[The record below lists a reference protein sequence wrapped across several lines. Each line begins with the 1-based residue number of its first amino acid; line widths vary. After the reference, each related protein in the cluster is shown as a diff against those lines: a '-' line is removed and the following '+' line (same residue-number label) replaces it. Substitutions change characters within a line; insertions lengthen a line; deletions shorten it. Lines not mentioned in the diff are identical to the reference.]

1 MQTKHLIALSALAF
15 ATSAAMA
22 APLTRA
28 DLEQSVVAAR
38 ASHQLRPAG
47 DAADYTAPLQATSST
62 TRAQVESEVSVARA
76 AGQLQPAGEAGD
88 EPYAWIATDTG
99 TRVSRASVKAETLRA
114 RANGELVPAGEGV
127 EDSFFA
133 RAATPAT
140 PNRLAR
146 ALHLQ
151 SGGQ

>member
-1 MQTKHLIALSALAF
+1 MHTKQLIALSALAF
-15 ATSAAMA
+15 AASAVMA

-28 DLEQSVVAAR
+28 DVEQSVISAR
-38 ASHQLRPAG
+38 AAHQLRPAG
-47 DAADYTAPLQATSST
+47 DAADYTAPLQSKSSL
-62 TRAQVESEVSVARA
+62 TRAQVERDVTVARA

-88 EPYAWIATDTG
+88 EPYAWLATDTG

-114 RANGELVPAGEGV
+114 RANGELIPAGEGA
-127 EDSFFA
+127 EEGTFA
-133 RAATPAT
+133 RAATPAA